1 MTTTAHLE
9 LTDTIV
15 AVLQTAPALAGGR
28 ITRGR
33 AVPMQLGAGTA
44 LFVRLVKSAGRPL
57 TVKGDVI
64 QWGTVVAVECAARA
78 SAAQDAHSA
87 VDDLLQAVY
96 ARIAAA
102 APTDGTWQWD
112 SDPEIHWQI
121 DEADTTV
128 GVATLILPIT
138 HLTGPTLAPQT

>member
-1 MTTTAHLE
+1 MSTAHLE
-9 LTDTIV
+9 LTDAIV
-15 AVLQTAPALAGGR
+15 AALQTAPALAGGR

-33 AVPMQLGAGTA
+33 AVPMQLSAGTA
-44 LFVRLVKSAGRPL
+44 LFVRLANASGRPF

-64 QWGTVVAVECAARA
+64 QWRTVVAVECAARA

-87 VDDLLQAVY
+87 VDDLLQDVY
-96 ARIAAA
+96 ARIAT
-102 APTDGTWQWD
+102 APPADGSWQWD
-112 SDPEIHWQI
+112 GEPEIHWQI

-128 GVATLILPIT
+128 GIAALILPIA